1 MLELI
6 LGNTEIITTVGGLIL
21 SVAVPYLAPA
31 NVAKFVNVWKV
42 LKVAKNVLIAI
53 DNKVDKIEK
62 SKGGFTSETAKEVLL
77 EDIKS
82 EAKDKIS
89 EVISKK
95 GIMSKDET
103 LDTINEILNS
113 KDEIVEKVQEV
124 KTLSKTLIGLFK

>member
-77 EDIKS
+77 EDIKN